1 MPLGWKK
8 SSLGDSCSIP
18 FCYKQTDD
26 KHLNRFKFLDFDFL
40 DFKIL
45 KISKASVVSET
56 DVLFHEN
63 NQ

>member
-1 MPLGWKK
+1 M
-8 SSLGDSCSIP
+8 INI
-18 FCYKQTDD
+18 
-26 KHLNRFKFLDFDFL
+26 LNRFKFLDFDFL